1 MKLDPESCLSLN
13 DLKGAFVYKETK
25 EGKEETY
32 RIYDFSISFDPCYD
46 NPQREYEIT
55 GYELDEI
62 MVTLIPIENGKLNKE
77 KKTGKLLDDLKSYTI
92 QFSGGF
98 MDKDGL

>member
-25 EGKEETY
+25 DGKEETY
-32 RIYDFSISFDPCYD
+32 RIYDFSISFDPCFD
-46 NPQREYEIT
+46 NPENTWEMT
-55 GYELDEI
+55 GLQLDEI

-77 KKTGKLLDDLKSYTI
+77 KKTGKMLDDLKDYSI
-92 QFSGGF
+92 QLSGGF
-98 MDKDGL
+98 MNKDGL